1 MATLAFSLPF
11 ASAVNGALRRVP
23 VWAVYL
29 AGALPLAWIIWL
41 LFSGGLGIDPVKEIE
56 HRLGK
61 IGLQLIV
68 AGLVVTPLR
77 RFAGLNLLR
86 FRRAV
91 GVLAF
96 CYVVLHLAAWLV
108 LDMALLW
115 GQLLGDIV
123 KRPYLTLGMA
133 GFVLLLPLAVTS
145 NDWALRRLGGVRWR
159 RLHRLV
165 YPAAVLGGVHYVWLV
180 KSWPP
185 EPLIY
190 LAAILALLA
199 LRLLR

>member
-1 MATLAFSLPF
+1 MAALAFSLPF
-11 ASAVNGALRRVP
+11 APAVNGALRRVP

-29 AGALPLAWIIWL
+29 AGTLPLAWIIWL

-68 AGLVVTPLR
+68 AGLAVTPLR

-86 FRRAV
+86 FRRAI

-96 CYVVLHLAAWLV
+96 SYVVLHLAAWLV

-133 GFVLLLPLAVTS
+133 ALLLLVPLAATS
-145 NDWALRRLGGVRWR
+145 NDWALRRLGGARWR

-180 KSWPP
+180 KAWPP